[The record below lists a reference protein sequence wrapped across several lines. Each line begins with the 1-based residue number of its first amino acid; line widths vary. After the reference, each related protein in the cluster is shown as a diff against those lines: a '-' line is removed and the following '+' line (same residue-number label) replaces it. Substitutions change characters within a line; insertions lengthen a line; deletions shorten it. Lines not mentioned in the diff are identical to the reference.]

1 MLARNPRAAVAAN
14 NLAYIVATEGDLE
27 RGLELAKTAHE
38 LAPQDPQVADTLGW
52 IYYLSGTYRAA
63 LTLLRESAAKLP
75 KSAEVQ
81 YHLGMVHYRLGNT
94 AEAGRALTRS
104 LELDP
109 GHPGAEEA
117 RQTLQQL
124 R

>member
-1 MLARNPRAAVAAN
+1 
-14 NLAYIVATEGDLE
+14 
-27 RGLELAKTAHE
+27 
-38 LAPQDPQVADTLGW
+38 
-52 IYYLSGTYRAA
+52 
-63 LTLLRESAAKLP
+63 LLRESAAKLP
-75 KSAEVQ
+75 ESAEVQ
-81 YHLGMVHYRLGNT
+81 YHLGMVHYRLGNR

-109 GHPGAEEA
+109 SHSGAEEA